1 MVLNAQEKLKEK
13 VLEKIIAQ
21 EQFSDG
27 FKSLRK
33 FFIESQENGAIK
45 EFVSSSLI
53 SDFKNLKKTRSKNG
67 TKNVPF
73 IEKTKELIGYDISD
87 FMIYILTEKGP
98 NENVV
103 SEYLISNHL
112 QRVRDCKGSH
122 HDAEMKN
129 SQIVFDYVKKTFELK
144 NFNVVNNKKPQ
155 IDDLSFKEAFSKDTY
170 YVQNLRKLF
179 LMFVTENNN
188 KITFVKNNPNIHFR
202 PNVKDLFFYNGKT
215 ITNYKGDV
223 LTRDDFLGE
232 ALDYHF
238 GIFLWQFYKNLE
250 KFHKNNLDSLKIYL
264 GLNQKKLTTE
274 IGTDDD
280 YILISKIDKLSPEYR
295 KVLADYIWKGRDIE
309 SLEDFFIKKIA
320 SDFEELLSKIL
331 ESDYS
336 LNNVLNKEVPLSILS
351 DYQIAESMTSPLGG
365 FTNINLN
372 YLKKIKDN
380 CHDPKQF
387 SRLMNLIEEHL

>member
-27 FKSLRK
+27 FKSLRQ
-33 FFIESQENGAIK
+33 FFVESQENGAIK

-53 SDFKNLKKTRSKNG
+53 SDFKNLKKIRSKNG

-73 IEKTKELIGYDISD
+73 IEKTKELIDYDISD

-112 QRVRDCKGSH
+112 QRVRDS
-122 HDAEMKN
+122 
-129 SQIVFDYVKKTFELK
+129 FE
-144 NFNVVNNKKPQ
+144 
-155 IDDLSFKEAFSKDTY
+155 EAFSKDTY

-188 KITFVKNNPNIHFR
+188 KIPFVKNNPNIHFR
-202 PNVKDLFFYNGKT
+202 PNIKDLFFYNGKT
-215 ITNYKGDV
+215 IINYKGDV

-280 YILISKIDKLSPEYR
+280 YILISEIDKLSPEYR
-295 KVLADYIWKGRDIE
+295 KVLADYIWKGKDIE
-309 SLEDFFIKKIA
+309 SLKDFFLKKIA

-365 FTNINLN
+365 FANINLN

-387 SRLMNLIEEHL
+387 SRLMNLLEENL